1 MQRTRGECDCC
12 GSLGVRLSDRKSGWN
27 SIEWERINWEKETFM
42 ICSLCSGTFASNAFV
57 LGAYGGY
64 SHELTLMLRSVCYI
78 GNTICAV
85 VKASTTDS
93 GGAR

>member
-12 GSLGVRLSDRKSGWN
+12 GSLGVRIFDRKSGWT
-27 SIEWERINWEKETFM
+27 SIDWKRINWEKETFM

-57 LGAYGGY
+57 MSTAGGY
-64 SHELTLMLRSVCYI
+64 SHELGLMLRSVCYI
-78 GNTICAV
+78 GNTILAA
-85 VKASTTDS
+85 VKANTPNS